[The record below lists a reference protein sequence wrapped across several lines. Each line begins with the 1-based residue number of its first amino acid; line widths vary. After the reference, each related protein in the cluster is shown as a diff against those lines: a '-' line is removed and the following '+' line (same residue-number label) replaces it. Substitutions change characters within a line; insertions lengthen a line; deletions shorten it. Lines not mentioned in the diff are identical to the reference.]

1 MSRRSHKQKK
11 DVNDNNN
18 NKSIYDGL
26 MEPLLK
32 VAKETDEGKFDYGT
46 FVNKKYRQIGDTGFE
61 MSRLM
66 GIYYIRKTNDT
77 NDRKLIIF
85 LTPNDLTGFSPPLII
100 ASNNSEKELR
110 DLIVIRGKFFRNES
124 HIVMPDGILKELNTY
139 GELITVLKGLLKNKD
154 QQYQPSDF
162 APYYELKDALEKLLG
177 EKQLLNINE
186 ELSDSDISGKAKKA
200 HELRRKIVDK
210 TNELRQLQEGPDGQ
224 GEQQLNPVSEP
235 AAPTDRG
242 MD

>member
-1 MSRRSHKQKK
+1 
-11 DVNDNNN
+11 
-18 NKSIYDGL
+18 

-66 GIYYIRKTNDT
+66 GIYYIRKTND
-77 NDRKLIIF
+77 RKLIIF
-85 LTPNDLTGFSPPLII
+85 LDTNDLTEFISPLII

-124 HIVMPDGILKELNTY
+124 HIVMPDGSHKELNTY

-200 HELRRKIVDK
+200 HELIGKIVDK
-210 TNELRQLQEGPDGQ
+210 TNELRQLQEGPAGQ

-235 AAPTDRG
+235 AAPTDRE